1 MDSKETAVKLAIQYY
16 HAGVYK
22 SQRAAAKAYGVPRTT
37 LQDRLKGTPNRATS
51 HQHQQRLSPDQEEFL
66 VQWILNEDARG
77 CAPSHARA

>member
-1 MDSKETAVKLAIQYY
+1 MDSREAAIELAIQDY

-51 HQHQQRLSPDQEEFL
+51 HQHQQRLSLEQEKFL
-66 VQWILNEDARG
+66 V
-77 CAPSHARA
+77 